1 VVNSGVY
8 RVDRSSK
15 FRQDPLSAFNRE
27 AEGRFKL
34 TLSLAPARRNYVLRR
49 APPYLGNVI
58 TSFQMHDK
66 SFSRRHVT
74 DDRITRYRTA
84 ATTVID
90 YKTLAVLNGNRAA
103 LVYINRLIRGVF
115 YR

>member
-1 VVNSGVY
+1 MVNSGVHH
-8 RVDRSSK
+8 VDRSSK
-15 FRQDPLSAFNRE
+15 FRQDSLSAFNRE

-49 APPYLGNVI
+49 APSYLGNVI
-58 TSFQMHDK
+58 TSLQMHDK
-66 SFSRRHVT
+66 SFSWRHVT
-74 DDRITRYRTA
+74 NDRITRYRPT

-90 YKTLAVLNGNRAA
+90 YKTVAVLNGNRAA
-103 LVYINRLIRGVF
+103 FVYINRLISGVF